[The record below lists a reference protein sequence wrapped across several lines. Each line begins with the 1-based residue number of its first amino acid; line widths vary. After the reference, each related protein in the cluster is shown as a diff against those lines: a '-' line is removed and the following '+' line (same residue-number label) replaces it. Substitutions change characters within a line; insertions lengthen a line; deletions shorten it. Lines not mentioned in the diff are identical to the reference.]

1 MKSTMN
7 FIQKPFRIME
17 LARAVR
23 DAIDTAELPVTP
35 MGEVR
40 EIP

>member
-1 MKSTMN
+1 MRN
-7 FIQKPFRIME
+7 FIQKPFRITE

-23 DAIDTAELPVTP
+23 NSLDTAELPVTP

-40 EIP
+40 EIS